1 MRMKKHHI
9 VTAMSIYAHLPNEFP
24 EFVFNSSINMLDSLS
39 SMLKI
44 KQLQSPINISDYL
57 NFH

>member
-1 MRMKKHHI
+1 MRMKKRHI
-9 VTAMSIYAHLPNEFP
+9 VTAMSLSARLPNEFP
-24 EFVFNSSINMLDSLS
+24 EFVFNSSLNMLDSLS
-39 SMLKI
+39 SMLEI